1 MKFKLIAFLF
11 LFFSNWVIFSFTS
24 RREYFY
30 IHNNS
35 SETIITTAEINL
47 DPAPRSNGEW
57 YIGNVYG
64 IPVSLMY
71 SGPLYFSAT
80 QTNCLAD
87 YRPLA
92 PWEEIVDKQYYE
104 KLEAIPML
112 EKLKVIFK
120 TFTITDTN
128 GNVLLT
134 LDDIKA
140 ENIIRTSPPYNTN
153 IYTLEFYPSGQE

>member
-1 MKFKLIAFLF
+1 MKFKLIVF
-11 LFFSNWVIFSFTS
+11 LFFISNGVIFSFTP

-35 SETIITTAEINL
+35 PETILITAEINL
-47 DPAPRSNGEW
+47 DPAPRSNGDW
-57 YIGNVYG
+57 YIDNING
-64 IPVSLMY
+64 IPVELMY
-71 SGPLYFSAT
+71 SGQFLLSAN
-80 QTNCLAD
+80 QTTYLIH

-104 KLEAIPML
+104 KLEAIPIL

-120 TFTITDTN
+120 AFTITDTN
-128 GNVLLT
+128 GKVLLT